1 MAQLAKVDVLAAAA
15 CPNCRQRVTDLDLD
29 EVAGGAQHQCLFCGH
44 FMNIPQSIIDKLVAQ
59 REAALAAQQEN
70 SSFFDRVIAFFAS
83 LFSK

>member
-29 EVAGGAQHQCLFCGH
+29 EVDGGAQHQCLFCGH